1 MHPRGV
7 HRHHSCPDHPKFHSQ
22 PGLFSRTSDPDIRRL
37 QHDHPK
43 MPSAGGAGLWPTT
56 SRTVCHVASLPAN
69 LTLLSTLNLRPKAT
83 RSSSSR
89 PLPKSLARRLGALS
103 PRALPGALPA
113 PLRASL
119 PLHGGPHGT
128 PLLRDAKPHPAPDA
142 SLSSSSVQLSVPQP
156 LPLQL
161 HTPSFCPPMHYTL
174 RPVGLT
180 LMRPRPRPPLF
191 TPRGSPWVPVPRGS
205 LRHRPPSDRAALPT
219 AGW

>member
-56 SRTVCHVASLPAN
+56 SRAVCHVASLPVN

-83 RSSSSR
+83 PSSSSR
-89 PLPKSLARRLGALS
+89 PLPKPLARRLGALS

-119 PLHGGPHGT
+119 PLHGGPRGA
-128 PLLRDAKPHPAPDA
+128 PLLHDAKPHPAPTPA
-142 SLSSSSVQLSVPQP
+142 CPPPLSSSQSPSPCPSSYTRLLSV
-156 LPLQL
+156 LPC
-161 HTPSFCPPMHYTL
+161 TTL
-174 RPVGLT
+174 CGL
-180 LMRPRPRPPLF
+180 
-191 TPRGSPWVPVPRGS
+191 
-205 LRHRPPSDRAALPT
+205 
-219 AGW
+219 